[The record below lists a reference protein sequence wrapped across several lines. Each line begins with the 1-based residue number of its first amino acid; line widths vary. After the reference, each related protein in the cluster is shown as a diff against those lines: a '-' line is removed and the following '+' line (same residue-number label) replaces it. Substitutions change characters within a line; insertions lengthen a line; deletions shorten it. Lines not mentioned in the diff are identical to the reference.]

1 MLSSV
6 SESELN
12 RALNNWSNFQ
22 KSGMSPQIVALA
34 RDVYLS
40 LSEAQMAR
48 SLTSSNIF
56 ANRAYASQK
65 KLNKLL
71 DAKPRNWLPS
81 VFVGIFV

>member
-65 KLNKLL
+65 KLTMLL
-71 DAKPRNWLPS
+71 DAKRPKWFSAFFTL
-81 VFVGIFV
+81 V